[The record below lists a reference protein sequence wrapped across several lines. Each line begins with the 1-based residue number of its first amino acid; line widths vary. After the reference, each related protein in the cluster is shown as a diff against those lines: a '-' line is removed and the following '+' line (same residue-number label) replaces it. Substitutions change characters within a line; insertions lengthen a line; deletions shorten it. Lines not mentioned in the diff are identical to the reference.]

1 VVRVSEFESDSIIDD
16 IIRKGQKIADEVEV
30 AYESGKSIHATL
42 KGREI
47 GEAGV
52 SDSWVF
58 CIRIIDGGKI
68 GCSTTNDPT
77 RWEKCLDAAKAGS
90 KFAAKQDWEGLP
102 GPSATNGTP
111 ESVFDEKLV
120 LDSSL
125 ISGYI
130 GDLLNGAS
138 EYPVDVAGGGA
149 SASASSYKL
158 ANSAG
163 LVYEGARTRIGVS
176 LETISGT
183 STGYESDIVCF
194 ADRINPYDVGKQAA
208 YLAAHSVG
216 AGEIDT
222 GTYDV
227 VLSPIAASQLI
238 GGIVVPTLSGKNV
251 KAGRSYFA
259 DKLGEQCL
267 DESFTLRDDPF
278 HGQGSWVR
286 DAEGVPTRVLDLIK
300 DGVVNEFSYDLKTAY
315 RYGEESTGSA
325 VRSGDSPSIGFHNLY
340 FEGDRQDIFD
350 EKVLYVHD
358 VIGAHTA
365 NGITGD
371 FSVETSNS
379 TWREGG
385 EDTDAVRAAMLSG
398 NVFEMLKSIAG
409 VSKEPRELGNVIM
422 PSVRFNN
429 LRVVGK

>member
-1 VVRVSEFESDSIIDD
+1 MPEFDSDTIIDD
-16 IIRKGQKIADEVEV
+16 ILRKGEKIADETEV
-30 AYESGKSIHATL
+30 IYGSGKSIHATL

-47 GEAGV
+47 GEAGG
-52 SDSWVF
+52 SDSWIF
-58 CIRIIDGGKI
+58 CIRVIDDGRI
-68 GCSTTNDPT
+68 GSSTTNDPA
-77 RWEKCLDAAKAGS
+77 RWEECLDAAKAGS
-90 KFAAKQDWEGLP
+90 KFAAKQEWGGLP
-102 GPSATNGTP
+102 GPSDIATKP

-125 ISGYI
+125 LTGFIEE
-130 GDLLNGAS
+130 LLNGAS
-138 EYPVDVAGGGA
+138 EYDVDVAGGGA
-149 SASASSYKL
+149 SASSSSFKF
-158 ANSAG
+158 ANSNGLFFEGSKTRAG
-163 LVYEGARTRIGVS
+163 AS

-183 STGYESDIVCF
+183 STGYESDSACF
-194 ADRINPYDVGKQAA
+194 ADRLDPYDIGRQAA

-216 AGEIDT
+216 AGEIET
-222 GTYDV
+222 GSYDV
-227 VLSPIAASQLI
+227 ILSPIAAAQLI
-238 GGIVVPTLSGKNV
+238 GGIVVPALSGKNV

-267 DESFTLRDDPF
+267 DESFSLRDDPF
-278 HGQGSWVR
+278 RGQGSKSR
-286 DAEGVPTRVLDLIK
+286 DAEGVPTKILDLVK
-300 DGVVNEFSYDLKTAY
+300 DGVVESFMYDLKTAY
-315 RYGEESTGSA
+315 KYGEESTGSA
-325 VRSGDSPSIGFHNLY
+325 VRSDGSPSIGFHNLY

-350 EKVLYVHD
+350 EKALYVHD

-379 TWREGG
+379 TWKEGG
-385 EDTDAVRAAMLSG
+385 EDGDAVRAAMLSG
-398 NVFEMLKSIAG
+398 NIFGMLKSISG

>member
-1 VVRVSEFESDSIIDD
+1 MTEFDSESIMDD
-16 IIRKGQKIADEVEV
+16 ILRKGEKIADEVEV
-30 AYESGKSIHATL
+30 VYGSGKSIHASL

-47 GEAGV
+47 GEAGS
-52 SDSWVF
+52 SDSWIF
-58 CIRIIDGGKI
+58 CIRVIDGGRI
-68 GCSTTNDPT
+68 GSSTTNDPLK
-77 RWEKCLDAAKAGS
+77 WEECLDAAKAGA
-90 KFAAKQDWEGLP
+90 KFAAVQEWGGLP
-102 GPSATNGTP
+102 GRLPANGTP
-111 ESVFDEKLV
+111 ESTFDEKLV
-120 LDSSL
+120 IDSSL
-125 ISGYI
+125 LAGCIEE
-130 GDLLNGAS
+130 LLNGAS
-138 EYPVDVAGGGA
+138 EYSVDVAGGGA
-149 SASASSYKL
+149 SASASSFRI

-163 LVYEGARTRIGVS
+163 LVHEGSKTRVGVS

-183 STGYESDIVCF
+183 STGYESDSACF
-194 ADRINPYDVGKQAA
+194 ADRIDPYEIGKQAA
-208 YLAAHSVG
+208 YLAAHSVD
-216 AGEIDT
+216 AGDIDT

-227 VLSPIAASQLI
+227 VLSPIAVAQLI
-238 GGIVVPTLSGKNV
+238 CGIVVPALSGKNV

-278 HGQGSWVR
+278 RGQGSKER
-286 DAEGVPTRVLDLIK
+286 DAEGVPTRVLDLIR
-300 DGVVNEFSYDLKTAY
+300 DGVVNTFSYDLKTAY

-325 VRSGDSPSIGFHNLY
+325 VRSGESPSIGFHNLY

-350 EKVLYVHD
+350 EKALYVHD

-371 FSVETSNS
+371 FSVETSNA

-398 NVFEMLKSIAG
+398 NIFEMLKSIAG